1 MLKTTK
7 RENKND
13 RHEGGDIEG
22 VGGDINGLSRK

>member
-1 MLKTTK
+1 MLKTRK

-22 VGGDINGLSRK
+22 GGDINGLSRK